1 MASQGVVFW
10 RGFAMSV
17 ATALPAESFF
27 SPNPLVIR
35 PPSEQQGML
44 YRFSLE
50 QYHQMAESGILAEN
64 NQVEF
69 LEGILVR
76 KMTKN
81 RAHSVAT
88 HRLRALLERLAPSG
102 YYVDSQEPTT
112 MTDSEPEP
120 DAMVVRGRL
129 EDYQDEQPPASQVPF
144 IAEVADASMHYDRGW
159 KKRVYARAGIPTYWI
174 VNLVQRQIE
183 VFTQPSGEAANP
195 DYALCQVFNP
205 SQDVTV
211 VLDGK
216 EVGRIAVKDVLP

>member
-1 MASQGVVFW
+1 
-10 RGFAMSV
+10 
-17 ATALPAESFF
+17 
-27 SPNPLVIR
+27 
-35 PPSEQQGML
+35 
-44 YRFSLE
+44 
-50 QYHQMAESGILAEN
+50 MAELGILQEN

-69 LEGILVR
+69 LEGILVA

-88 HRLRALLERLAPSG
+88 HRLRALLESLAPIG

-112 MTDSEPEP
+112 TTDSEPEP

-129 EDYQDEQPPASQVPF
+129 EDYQDEQPPASQVPL
-144 IAEVADASMHYDRGW
+144 IAEVADSSVQFDRGW

-183 VFTQPSGEAANP
+183 VFTQPSGDVENP
-195 DYALCQVFNP
+195 DYAQCQVFSP
-205 SQDVTV
+205 AQDLPV

-216 EVGRIAVKDVLP
+216 ETGRIAVKDVLP